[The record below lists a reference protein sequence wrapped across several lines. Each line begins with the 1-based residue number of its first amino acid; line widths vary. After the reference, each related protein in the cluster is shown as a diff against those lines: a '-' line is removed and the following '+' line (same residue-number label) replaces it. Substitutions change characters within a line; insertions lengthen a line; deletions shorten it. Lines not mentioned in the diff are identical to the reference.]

1 MSPRITGAT
10 SYCAPASRPP
20 EPYTF
25 VFSNWKAPT
34 RGGRITPEETCR
46 IPPLILLKGDAAE
59 PAGATAKLDSV
70 TATMRRGVFKVFMSG
85 VIIVCARRGRPGRE
99 VRRLLPDPTNRRDTG
114 TGPADFPSPAMLLR
128 SDR

>member
-10 SYCAPASRPP
+10 SYSAPASRPP

-46 IPPLILLKGDAAE
+46 IPPLILLKGGAAE
-59 PAGATAKLDSV
+59 PVDAPAKIDSV
-70 TATMRRGVFKVFMSG
+70 SATMRRGVLEVLMSG
-85 VIIVCARRGRPGRE
+85 IITVAATRDHRGRE
-99 VRRLLPDPTNRRDTG
+99 VRRLLQVPMNRRDTW
-114 TGPADFPSPAMLLR
+114 TG
-128 SDR
+128 